1 MSDVKK
7 KILERSGFRVYVRKV
22 VSTVRE
28 LLQEEDVENI
38 RPTLES
44 RKINLEKQQK
54 QIETLNQEI
63 AELVGADAI
72 EKEILVRCEFEASL
86 QETIA
91 LIFHGYR
98 LSRNPK
104 IQPSINQQ
112 EAPIGAKTS
121 SKAKLPKLTLPKFAG
136 DPTEWTTFRDSF
148 SSAIHLSKELSEI
161 DKFQYLKSLLVGT
174 AAETISGLPL
184 SGSNYNYAVDL
195 LRKRF
200 GSKQVIISKH
210 IELLMQLPKLNNSRD
225 LKQLRQLLDKTEAAT
240 RSLQGIGVSSETYGT
255 FLTPVIMAKIPQD
268 LSRGMSDEWDL
279 DSVMKPFAEELQIRE
294 RCA

>member
-7 KILERSGFRVYVRKV
+7 KILERSGFRVYVQKV
-22 VSTVRE
+22 VSTVRK
-28 LLQEEDVENI
+28 LLQEEEVENI

-44 RKINLEKQQK
+44 HKINLEKQQK

-98 LSRNPK
+98 LPRNPK

-121 SKAKLPKLTLPKFAG
+121 TKAKLPKLTLPKFAG
-136 DPTEWTTFRDSF
+136 DPTEWTPFRDSF
-148 SSAIHLSKELSEI
+148 SSAIQFKRGTQRNRQISV
-161 DKFQYLKSLLVGT
+161 FQIHV
-174 AAETISGLPL
+174 SGNC
-184 SGSNYNYAVDL
+184 S
-195 LRKRF
+195 
-200 GSKQVIISKH
+200 
-210 IELLMQLPKLNNSRD
+210 
-225 LKQLRQLLDKTEAAT
+225 
-240 RSLQGIGVSSETYGT
+240 
-255 FLTPVIMAKIPQD
+255 
-268 LSRGMSDEWDL
+268 
-279 DSVMKPFAEELQIRE
+279 
-294 RCA
+294 